1 MRAFLFLEQVSPGV
15 GLSGIAFVGEFE
27 DGADTGAE
35 VGVGV
40 GAGAGFATATPVF
53 HTKFFFAVTQV

>member
-1 MRAFLFLEQVSPGV
+1 VE
-15 GLSGIAFVGEFE
+15 EFE